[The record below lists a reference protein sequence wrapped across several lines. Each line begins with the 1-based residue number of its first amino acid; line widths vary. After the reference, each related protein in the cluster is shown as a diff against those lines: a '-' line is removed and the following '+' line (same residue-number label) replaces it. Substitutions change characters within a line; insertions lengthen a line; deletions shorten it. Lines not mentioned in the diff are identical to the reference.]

1 MGRKEYLKSDARQRE
16 RAYSPAVKVTG
27 GTTIYMA
34 GQTGY
39 QDDRGEVY
47 PGDFD
52 SQVGVA
58 FERMRKTLEAAGGQL
73 EDIVTMTVFITDMS
87 NGTRF
92 TQLRR
97 QFFPEDRYPASALI
111 GIKELARP
119 EMLVE
124 IQAIAVVDGSAE
136 GLFIIDLNT
145 LLIADGSPFF

>member
-1 MGRKEYLKSDARQRE
+1 MARREYLKSDARQRE

-27 GTTIYMA
+27 GTTVYMA

-39 QDDRGEVY
+39 QDDRGETY

-52 SQVGVA
+52 SQVRVA
-58 FERMRKTLEAAGGQL
+58 FERMRKTLEAAGGKL
-73 EDIVTMTVFITDMS
+73 EDIVTMTVFITDMA

-92 TQLRR
+92 TQLRKE
-97 QFFPEDRYPASALI
+97 FFQEERYPASALI

-124 IQAIAVVDGSAE
+124 IQAIAAVD
-136 GLFIIDLNT
+136 
-145 LLIADGSPFF
+145 

>member
-58 FERMRKTLEAAGGQL
+58 FERMRKTLEAACGQL

-97 QFFPEDRYPASALI
+97 QFFPDNRYPASALI

-124 IQAIAVVDGSAE
+124 IQAIAVVDG
-136 GLFIIDLNT
+136 
-145 LLIADGSPFF
+145 

>member
-1 MGRKEYLKSDARQRE
+1 MGPKEYLKSDARQRE

-58 FERMRKTLEAAGGQL
+58 FERMRKTHEAAGGQL

-124 IQAIAVVDGSAE
+124 IQAIAVVG
-136 GLFIIDLNT
+136 G
-145 LLIADGSPFF
+145 